1 MNINFTPP
9 SKSLTA
15 KQRIELRMMALHLKD
30 GVMSATDAACQAA
43 QIIFSDSAKP
53 IWEETAESK
62 LWREY
67 DQKITALTIEMLNK
81 L

>member
-1 MNINFTPP
+1 MSI
-9 SKSLTA
+9 TA
-15 KQRIELRMMALHLKD
+15 KQRIELRIMALQLKD
-30 GVMSATDAACQAA
+30 GVMSATDAAHQAA
-43 QIIFSDSAKP
+43 MTIFAESAKP

-62 LWREY
+62 VWREY